1 MSQLGSKAW
10 KRAKQPNTW
19 GVSRKG
25 EWLGYKKNKTKTYD
39 SRDEITTYEQFLVN
53 EDVSLSNTTLLRG
66 VSIASLMNNTLIS
79 IEGMHNK

>member
-1 MSQLGSKAW
+1 MIQEMKGIQLM
-10 KRAKQPNTW
+10 
-19 GVSRKG
+19 RKKSPRKVPA
-25 EWLGYKKNKTKTYD
+25 LG
-39 SRDEITTYEQFLVN
+39 ITTYEQYLVN